1 MWTSEMNNIASLLWF
16 MIKITYPIVLHN
28 LVFNFK
34 LCKKTDDFC
43 FRVCSVTFTDDTSM
57 LAAGFEDSTVK
68 VWTLS
73 QQKLRAMKP
82 GDTLADLDKESGKVR
97 ISHIKLIGTL

>member
-1 MWTSEMNNIASLLWF
+1 MTF
-16 MIKITYPIVLHN
+16 
-28 LVFNFK
+28 
-34 LCKKTDDFC
+34 FC

-82 GDTLADLDKESGKVR
+82 GDTLADLDKESGKVK
-97 ISHIKLIGTL
+97 ISHIKLIGMLEECCI

>member
-1 MWTSEMNNIASLLWF
+1 MSCVYLPFNLL
-16 MIKITYPIVLHN
+16 
-28 LVFNFK
+28 LVF
-34 LCKKTDDFC
+34 

-73 QQKLRAMKP
+73 HQKLRAMKP
-82 GDTLADLDKESGKVR
+82 GDTLADLDKDSG
-97 ISHIKLIGTL
+97 